1 MSDQNITLSPAAAEI
16 INQVSGTYSAPFWDG
31 LVAVTKSL
39 DTVRAVKDAIEVLHS
54 AKKDAEAYHLILAL
68 YDLASIE
75 LPMSIIELEPYS
87 EGVALFV
94 SEFLLD
100 VEDLMIDYE
109 SEAQTADT

>member
-1 MSDQNITLSPAAAEI
+1 MSDQNITLAPAAAEV

-31 LVAVTKSL
+31 LVAVTESL
-39 DTVRAVKDAIEVLHS
+39 DTVKAVKDAIEVLHDT
-54 AKKDAEAYHLILAL
+54 KKDTEAYHLILAL

-109 SEAQTADT
+109 AEAQAADN